1 MRGPIDYIVIEFVGN
16 QFKGEV
22 LDALTEAVNKKIIDV
37 LDIALIHKDN
47 EGNVTT
53 MELSNVDNEI
63 ACAID
68 ELHKNK
74 AGLITLDDEEEVG
87 ELLDLNNSA
96 GILIIEQLWAKD
108 LKKALLNANGK
119 LVSEGRIH
127 PDAAAELDDEEEN

>member
-1 MRGPIDYIVIEFVGN
+1 MRGPIDYIVMEFVGN

>member
-1 MRGPIDYIVIEFVGN
+1 MRGPIDYIVLEFAGN

-22 LDALTEAVNKKIIDV
+22 LNALTDAVNKKIIDV
-37 LDIALIHKDN
+37 LDIALIHKDK

-53 MELSNVDNEI
+53 MELSNVDNEL
-63 ACAID
+63 AQAID
-68 ELHKNK
+68 LQHKKNV
-74 AGLITLDDEEEVG
+74 GLITLDDEEEVG

-127 PDAAAELDDEEEN
+127 PDAAAELEEEEEN

>member
-1 MRGPIDYIVIEFVGN
+1 MRGPIDYIVMEFVGN

-22 LDALTEAVNKKIIDV
+22 LDALTEAVNKKIINV

-53 MELSNVDNEI
+53 MELSSVDNEI

-127 PDAAAELDDEEEN
+127 PDAAAELDEEEN